1 MATVGREDDL
11 EVSFLLIK
19 EIDLDCLAL
28 PKVEDGTL
36 RTDTVGGE
44 LRAINRQGQLNSVTP
59 FFLLVPWSKQG
70 C

>member
-11 EVSFLLIK
+11 EVSFLLIE

-28 PKVEDGTL
+28 PKVKDGVF

-44 LRAINRQGQLNSVTP
+44 LGANKPSRTAKHCCP
-59 FFLLVPWSKQG
+59 FFLLVPWSMQG